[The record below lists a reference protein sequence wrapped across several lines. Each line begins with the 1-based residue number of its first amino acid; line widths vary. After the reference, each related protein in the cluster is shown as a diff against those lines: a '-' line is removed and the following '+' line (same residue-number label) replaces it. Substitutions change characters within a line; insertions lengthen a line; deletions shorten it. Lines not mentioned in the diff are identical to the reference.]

1 VADGAATVAG
11 FRQHVNFRW
20 PGNIPDG
27 WIVYRTTVPF
37 LRRRTLRRL
46 MQALG
51 EISSPMT
58 LQQNERIVAAVQR
71 ERSRLRQ
78 FIRRHVLDER
88 DADDILQEVFFE
100 LLEAYRLTKPIE
112 QVGAWLFRVA
122 RNRIT
127 DRFRARRREVSL
139 PVTDADAQEPELTL
153 ESLLP
158 DPDAGPEAAFARR
171 VLLEEIFVALD
182 ELPPAQREV
191 FVAHEIEGRTF
202 RQMAADSG
210 TSINT
215 LLARKHDAVRYL
227 RRRLRAIFD
236 DYSDGGTL

>member
-1 VADGAATVAG
+1 MVTWVSNGG
-11 FRQHVNFRW
+11 
-20 PGNIPDG
+20 G
-27 WIVYRTTVPF
+27 
-37 LRRRTLRRL
+37 
-46 MQALG
+46 
-51 EISSPMT
+51 PMT
-58 LQQNERIVAAVQR
+58 LEQNQRIAADVKR

-88 DADDILQEVFFE
+88 DTDDILQEVFFE
-100 LLEAYRLTKPIE
+100 LTEAYRLTKPIE

-139 PVTDADAQEPELTL
+139 PPVDPHTEEPELTL

-158 DPDAGPEAAFARR
+158 DPDAGPEAAFARH
-171 VLLEEIFVALD
+171 VLLEEIFIVLD
-182 ELPPAQREV
+182 ELPAAQREI
-191 FVAHEIEGRTF
+191 FVAHEVEGRSF
-202 RQMAADSG
+202 RQMAEETG

-227 RRRLRAIFD
+227 RRRLRSIFEE
-236 DYSDGGTL
+236 YSDGGSI

>member
-1 VADGAATVAG
+1 MVTWVSDGG
-11 FRQHVNFRW
+11 
-20 PGNIPDG
+20 G
-27 WIVYRTTVPF
+27 
-37 LRRRTLRRL
+37 
-46 MQALG
+46 
-51 EISSPMT
+51 PMT
-58 LQQNERIVAAVQR
+58 LEQNQRIAADVKR

-100 LLEAYRLTKPIE
+100 LTEAYRLTKPIE

-127 DRFRARRREVSL
+127 DTFRARRREVSL
-139 PVTDADAQEPELTL
+139 PPVDPHGEEPELTL

-171 VLLEEIFVALD
+171 VLLEEIFIALD
-182 ELPPAQREV
+182 ELPAAQREV
-191 FVAHEIEGRTF
+191 FVAHEVEGRSF
-202 RQMAADSG
+202 RQMAQETG
-210 TSINT
+210 TAINT

-227 RRRLRAIFD
+227 RRRLRSIFEE
-236 DYSDGGTL
+236 YSDGGSV

>member
-1 VADGAATVAG
+1 
-11 FRQHVNFRW
+11 
-20 PGNIPDG
+20 
-27 WIVYRTTVPF
+27 
-37 LRRRTLRRL
+37 
-46 MQALG
+46 MQAFG

-58 LQQNERIVAAVQR
+58 LQQNERIVADVQR

-139 PVTDADAQEPELTL
+139 PAGDPDTQEPELTL

-191 FVAHEIEGRTF
+191 FVAHEIEGRSF
-202 RQMAADSG
+202 KQMAADSD

-227 RRRLRAIFD
+227 RRRLRTIFD
-236 DYSDGGTL
+236 EYSDGGSL

>member
-1 VADGAATVAG
+1 
-11 FRQHVNFRW
+11 
-20 PGNIPDG
+20 
-27 WIVYRTTVPF
+27 
-37 LRRRTLRRL
+37 
-46 MQALG
+46 
-51 EISSPMT
+51 MT
-58 LQQNERIVAAVQR
+58 LEQNQRIAADVKR

-88 DADDILQEVFFE
+88 DTDDILQEVFFE
-100 LLEAYRLTKPIE
+100 LTEAYRLTKPIE

-139 PVTDADAQEPELTL
+139 PPVDPHAEEPELTL

-158 DPDAGPEAAFARR
+158 DPDAGPEAAFARH
-171 VLLEEIFVALD
+171 VLLEEIFIVLD
-182 ELPPAQREV
+182 ELPAAQRV
-191 FVAHEIEGRTF
+191 IFVAHEVEGRSF
-202 RQMAADSG
+202 RQMAEETG

-227 RRRLRAIFD
+227 RRRLRSIFEE
-236 DYSDGGTL
+236 YSDGGSI

>member
-1 VADGAATVAG
+1 
-11 FRQHVNFRW
+11 
-20 PGNIPDG
+20 
-27 WIVYRTTVPF
+27 
-37 LRRRTLRRL
+37 
-46 MQALG
+46 
-51 EISSPMT
+51 
-58 LQQNERIVAAVQR
+58 
-71 ERSRLRQ
+71 
-78 FIRRHVLDER
+78 
-88 DADDILQEVFFE
+88 
-100 LLEAYRLTKPIE
+100 
-112 QVGAWLFRVA
+112 
-122 RNRIT
+122 
-127 DRFRARRREVSL
+127 
-139 PVTDADAQEPELTL
+139 
-153 ESLLP
+153 
-158 DPDAGPEAAFARR
+158 

>member
-1 VADGAATVAG
+1 
-11 FRQHVNFRW
+11 
-20 PGNIPDG
+20 
-27 WIVYRTTVPF
+27 
-37 LRRRTLRRL
+37 
-46 MQALG
+46 
-51 EISSPMT
+51 MT
-58 LQQNERIVAAVQR
+58 LEQNQRIVADVQR

-100 LLEAYRLTKPIE
+100 LTQAYRLTKPIE

-127 DRFRARRREVSL
+127 DRFRARRREASL
-139 PVTDADAQEPELTL
+139 PHADANAQEPELTL

-171 VLLEEIFVALD
+171 VLLEEIFIALD
-182 ELPPAQREV
+182 ELPQAQRQI
-191 FVAHEIEGRTF
+191 FVAHEIEGRSF
-202 RQMAADSG
+202 RQMADETG

-215 LLARKHDAVRYL
+215 LLARKHDAVRHL
-227 RRRLRAIFD
+227 RRRLRSIFD
-236 DYSDGGTL
+236 DYSDGGSL

>member
-1 VADGAATVAG
+1 MVTWVSDSGGPMMLEQNQRIAADVK
-11 FRQHVNFRW
+11 
-20 PGNIPDG
+20 
-27 WIVYRTTVPF
+27 
-37 LRRRTLRRL
+37 
-46 MQALG
+46 
-51 EISSPMT
+51 
-58 LQQNERIVAAVQR
+58 R

-100 LLEAYRLTKPIE
+100 LTEAYRLTKPIE

-127 DRFRARRREVSL
+127 DRFRARRREVAL
-139 PVTDADAQEPELTL
+139 PPIDPHAEEPEFTL

-171 VLLEEIFVALD
+171 VLLEEIFIALD
-182 ELPPAQREV
+182 ELPAAQREI
-191 FVAHEIEGRTF
+191 FVAHEVEGRSF
-202 RQMAADSG
+202 RQMAQETG
-210 TSINT
+210 TGINT

-227 RRRLRAIFD
+227 RRRLRSIFEE
-236 DYSDGGTL
+236 YSDGGSV